1 MAVDG
6 VYNNSGYT
14 PPASH
19 RQAPSSSS
27 LEMDDF
33 MQLLAMQLQNQDMN
47 SPMSNSEMMGQ
58 LTSMATVQSMNTF
71 SELSSTQY
79 ALNLI
84 GQEVKITD
92 IDDLTNEMK
101 MISGTVSG
109 INLSNMTIFLK
120 DNSKGYGLGNVM
132 EVGAIKEAPENVLDT
147 DGDGKPDAPDVDG
160 DGKPDA
166 PEKPDDP
173 GNDGDGK
180 PDKPGDGAG
189 GDGPGGD
196 DGAGDKNEKSALR
209 SRVAAP
215 ASDGRAAAPS
225 TTGATPGSQAASA
238 AAGGITTLPDG
249 RASTPV
255 GRTAEDSGRT
265 LAADRTTAYN
275 DRAADVRVA
284 DVRAAETRTT
294 DNRATSNVRTT
305 DGRVAATATNSRSTS
320 DGRTSS
326 GSRRSAPGGRNDAP
340 GMAQDKIDALAAQ
353 SARTMPT
360 DKAASLERDRQAR
373 SRVNH
378 IGPGW
383 WD

>member
-1 MAVDG
+1 MAVDS
-6 VYNNSGYT
+6 VNNNSTYT

-27 LEMDDF
+27 LDMDDF
-33 MQLLAMQLQNQDMN
+33 MKLLAMQLQNQDMN

-84 GQEVKITD
+84 GQEVKVSD
-92 IDDLTNEMK
+92 IDKLTNEMK

-109 INLSNMTIFLK
+109 INLSNMTIFLN

-132 EVGAIKEAPENVLDT
+132 EIGTIKEAPENVLDT

-166 PEKPDDP
+166 PEKPGDPEKPDDP
-173 GNDGDGK
+173 GNDGDG
-180 PDKPGDGAG
+180 
-189 GDGPGGD
+189 PGGG

-209 SRVAAP
+209 SRAAAP
-215 ASDGRAAAPS
+215 TSDGRAAAPS
-225 TTGATPGSQAASA
+225 TTGATPGGQAASA

-265 LAADRTTAYN
+265 SAADRTTEYN
-275 DRAADVRVA
+275 DRAADVR
-284 DVRAAETRTT
+284 AAGTRTT
-294 DNRATSNVRTT
+294 DNRAASNVRTT

-326 GSRRSAPGGRNDAP
+326 GSRRTAPGGRNDAP